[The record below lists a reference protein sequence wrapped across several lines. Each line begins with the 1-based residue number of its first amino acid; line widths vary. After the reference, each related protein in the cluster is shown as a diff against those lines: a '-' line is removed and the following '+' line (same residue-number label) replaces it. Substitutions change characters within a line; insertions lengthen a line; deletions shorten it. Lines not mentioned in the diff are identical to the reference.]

1 MQGLPTRVNL
11 TPVKFNLLSSY
22 FASSSSLF
30 LLTSVVSFHAFSL
43 EDHLLRYL
51 IEINHLDVNYD
62 MAINANVIHI
72 VIINIILILI
82 IIRLYINYYYSII
95 ERLKNEKEAVE

>member
-1 MQGLPTRVNL
+1 MC
-11 TPVKFNLLSSY
+11 
-22 FASSSSLF
+22 
-30 LLTSVVSFHAFSL
+30 
-43 EDHLLRYL
+43 
-51 IEINHLDVNYD
+51 NYD

-72 VIINIILILI
+72 VIINIMLILI

>member
-72 VIINIILILI
+72 INIILILI
-82 IIRLYINYYYSII
+82 IIKLYMNYYYSII

>member
-72 VIINIILILI
+72 INIMLILI
-82 IIRLYINYYYSII
+82 IIKLYMNHYYSII
-95 ERLKNEKEAVE
+95 ERLKNEKDAVE